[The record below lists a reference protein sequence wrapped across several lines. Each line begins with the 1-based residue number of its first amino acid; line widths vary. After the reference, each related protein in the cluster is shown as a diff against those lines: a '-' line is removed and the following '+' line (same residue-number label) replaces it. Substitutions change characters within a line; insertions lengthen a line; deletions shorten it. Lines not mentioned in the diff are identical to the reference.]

1 MEKFFRKNKKLFIYN
16 TIALLVLAVPQLAAA
31 GWSIDS
37 ITGFGLPNNSIKNII
52 EKLLLWLL
60 GIFSFLGVIGFAISG
75 IMYLTSAGDDDRMKT
90 AKQAMQYSII
100 GVIVGISGVVII
112 TAANALLKGE
122 GNI

>member
-1 MEKFFRKNKKLFIYN
+1 MEKFFRKNKKLFIY
-16 TIALLVLAVPQLAAA
+16 TVTLLVLIVPRLVAA

-37 ITGFGLPNNSIKNII
+37 ITGFGLPSNSIKNII

-112 TAANALLKGE
+112 TAANALLEGE
-122 GNI
+122 GDI